1 MISFHWPVPSDAKSA
16 ERSRLHA
23 EFVEDGP
30 TAVEGNRMVQWG
42 IGWGIGK
49 GLGNHPCTVTT
60 ERDSEREREKSTVY
74 SVYRVIVVLGLYP
87 IFSRFCQLFHG
98 FVDLLLAISVSVD
111 G

>member
-1 MISFHWPVPSDAKSA
+1 MGDRKRVGEPSMYCHD
-16 ERSRLHA
+16 R
-23 EFVEDGP
+23 
-30 TAVEGNRMVQWG
+30 
-42 IGWGIGK
+42 
-49 GLGNHPCTVTT
+49 